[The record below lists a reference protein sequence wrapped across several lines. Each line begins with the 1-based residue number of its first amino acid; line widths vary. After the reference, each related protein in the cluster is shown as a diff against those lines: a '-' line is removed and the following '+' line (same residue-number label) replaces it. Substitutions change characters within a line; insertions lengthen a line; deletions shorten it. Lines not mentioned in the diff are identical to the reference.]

1 MTVPISPLTAPLSTP
16 ASLLPAITVSGNG
29 VMGQLVRKA
38 LEADPTLSFLG
49 CIGPS
54 TNTPPGLIDYLSFSS
69 LPSVPSGIIDF
80 SHPDCL
86 VEIIE
91 YVMTQLEPG
100 ENKPGRRI
108 PVVIAT
114 TGYSPDQ
121 IDQIHQLASR
131 VPVVFSSNFSPGVTI
146 LTRILRELAPLMA
159 DWDVDIVEKHHR
171 RKVDAPSGTALTL
184 AKTLNRPLIYG
195 RHGYSPR
202 KDEIGIHAVR
212 GGDIRGVHEVIFMG
226 NGETLT
232 LTHEALD
239 RGLFAAGAVK
249 AMKFA
254 LEQDGPG
261 LWNMEDVLTK

>member
-1 MTVPISPLTAPLSTP
+1 MYI
-16 ASLLPAITVSGNG
+16 AISGNG

-38 LEADPTLSFLG
+38 LETDPILSFLG

-54 TNTPPGLIDYLSFSS
+54 TNTPSGLMDYPSLSK
-69 LPSVPSGIIDF
+69 LPAVPSGIIDF

-86 VEIIE
+86 VDIIE
-91 YVMTQLEPG
+91 YVLTQLESDG
-100 ENKPGRRI
+100 NEPGRRI

-121 IDQIHQLASR
+121 IDQIHQLSR
-131 VPVVFSSNFSPGVTI
+131 HVPVVFSSNFSPGVTI
-146 LTRILRELAPLMA
+146 LTRILQELAPLMA

-171 RKVDAPSGTALTL
+171 RKLDAPSGTALTL
-184 AKTLNRPLIYG
+184 AKALNRPLIYG
-195 RHGYSPR
+195 RQGHSPR
-202 KDEIGIHAVR
+202 KDEIAIHAVR

-232 LTHEALD
+232 LAHEALD

-261 LWNMEDVLTK
+261 LWNMEDVITK

>member
-1 MTVPISPLTAPLSTP
+1 MYI
-16 ASLLPAITVSGNG
+16 AISGNG

-54 TNTPPGLIDYLSFSS
+54 TNTPPGLTDYPSLSA
-69 LPSVPSGIIDF
+69 LPSVPYGIIDF

-121 IDQIHQLASR
+121 IDQIHQLSR
-131 VPVVFSSNFSPGVTI
+131 HVPVVFSSNFSPGVTI
-146 LTRILRELAPLMA
+146 LTRILRDLAPLMA
-159 DWDVDIVEKHHR
+159 DWDVDIVEKHHK
-171 RKVDAPSGTALTL
+171 RKVDAPSGTALSL
-184 AKTLNRPLIYG
+184 AKTLNRPV
-195 RHGYSPR
+195 P
-202 KDEIGIHAVR
+202 IHAVR

-261 LWNMEDVLTK
+261 LWNMEDVITK